1 MEEVIAG
8 GMWPG
13 WAILVIMLLGFISYM
28 AFIYSVR
35 GGGNAKM
42 IGENAALKTENIAML
57 KEMLAHM
64 KKPAPDMMEHTALP
78 KEIAAG
84 QAEIIRLLKAVV
96 PAGMDA
102 AGVPPPAAAA
112 GDGGNRDVRIGALE
126 DKMDRLLAEVE
137 ALKGGT
143 GGTRRRAASA
153 ARRRDAAD
161 PDSAPCRAPLPP
173 PPGPV

>member
-13 WAILVIMLLGFISYM
+13 WAILVIMSLGFISYM
-28 AFIYSVR
+28 AFIYNVR

-64 KKPAPDMMEHTALP
+64 KKPAPDMMEHTALL

-84 QAEIIRLLKAVV
+84 QAEIIRLLQAGA
-96 PAGMDA
+96 PAG
-102 AGVPPPAAAA
+102 AAAA
-112 GDGGNRDVRIGALE
+112 GVQPSSAASGSDGGGGGGGNDSDIQSKCPVR
-126 DKMDRLLAEVE
+126 
-137 ALKGGT
+137 
-143 GGTRRRAASA
+143 
-153 ARRRDAAD
+153 
-161 PDSAPCRAPLPP
+161 
-173 PPGPV
+173 